1 MKPFASRVTWCKLL
15 TFLSLHPLLL
25 REQPLSPSTGAPL
38 TLSLLQGTGPRK
50 HLVDFYNIQ
59 SPVRFT
65 GTTSQSLMLL
75 RGFTMIMLSS
85 VFPFCLLERARRG
98 ESGAPP
104 HDWNG
109 NELPKA
115 ALIVFCNLATCW
127 MGEERSWAV

>member
-1 MKPFASRVTWCKLL
+1 MQTAHFPVPPSFVAERTAPVSKHRCTPHPFLAAGHWSKEAFGG
-15 TFLSLHPLLL
+15 FLQHTV
-25 REQPLSPSTGAPL
+25 TGAVYRNHL
-38 TLSLLQGTGPRK
+38 SELDAFERTYHDHALISLSLLFIG
-50 HLVDFYNIQ
+50 
-59 SPVRFT
+59 
-65 GTTSQSLMLL
+65 
-75 RGFTMIMLSS
+75 
-85 VFPFCLLERARRG
+85 RRG